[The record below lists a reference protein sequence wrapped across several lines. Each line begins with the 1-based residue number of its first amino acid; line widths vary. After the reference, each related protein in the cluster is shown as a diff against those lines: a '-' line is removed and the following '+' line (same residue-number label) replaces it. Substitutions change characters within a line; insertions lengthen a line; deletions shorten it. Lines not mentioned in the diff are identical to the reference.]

1 MRKYGGNMKKNIS
14 VVVLDFKAGEF
25 YVKEINELFGEYVE
39 ITLYSVSDGSAMR
52 TLPKA
57 DLFVISTDAY
67 GSAEEVARHVPIDSL
82 TMAIEVS
89 YRWSTLQKLS
99 MIPKGTRAL
108 FVNLTDTMAREAIA
122 QLQQLGINHIRFI
135 PFYPGD
141 ILEESVDMA
150 VTPEEERYVPK
161 SVKKVL
167 NIGHRSCT
175 SGMMTEIALRLGLE
189 ELLETKKF
197 QNYFHEM
204 ATNNYS
210 FDQIY
215 ARSRRLES
223 QFHILMEIL
232 DEGLVG
238 VNEKGEIFAC
248 NKKACQIAKI
258 EENLALGRCGEKV
271 FPYIPFYSAL
281 KDKKEIPPKVI
292 KLGGVNVSI
301 AVIPVLRQKECIGA
315 FATLQEF
322 SELESKQN
330 ELRSQLLKKGHCAKY
345 TFDDVIG
352 ESDCICRT
360 KMILKQMA
368 ATESPVLIVGETG
381 TGKELLAH
389 AVHCASK
396 RSKRPF
402 IAINVAAMPENLLE
416 SELFGYEE
424 GAFTGA
430 KKGGRPGL
438 FEFAHGGT
446 LFLDEV
452 EGMSQ
457 AMQIKLLRV
466 LQEGEVMRVGGSGI
480 ISIDVRIVAAT
491 NESLDHK
498 VEKGSFRKD
507 LYYRLNTLTV
517 VVPTLRERGEDVF
530 LLMERFKEDLQGDF
544 KLSDEVKDFL
554 RQYSWPGNIR
564 ELHNTVEYFVYTGKQ
579 VIEMDDLPPTIFHG
593 RTFRPVNVENKE
605 RLQEV
610 VSPFWFVLEELYMAA
625 ERNEFIGRDKL
636 MMKAKDQ
643 HLLLSQK
650 EIRDILKDMEEKGFV
665 KIRKG
670 RGGSRITLKGKEYWQ
685 NRDMYR

>member
-1 MRKYGGNMKKNIS
+1 MKKTIS

-39 ITLYSVSDGSAMR
+39 ITLYSVSDGSAMG

-67 GSAEEVARHVPIDSL
+67 GSAEEVVRHVPIDSL

-135 PFYPGD
+135 PFYPGGV
-141 ILEESVDMA
+141 LKEPVDMA
-150 VTPEEERYVPK
+150 VTPEEERYVPEGI
-161 SVKKVL
+161 KKVL

-175 SGMMTEIALRLGLE
+175 SGMMIEIALRLGLE

-197 QNYFHEM
+197 QNYFNEM

-215 ARSRRLES
+215 ARSRRMES

-258 EENLALGRCGEKV
+258 EKNLVLGRCGEKV

-330 ELRSQLLKKGHCAKY
+330 ELRNQLLKKGHCAKY

-352 ESDCICRT
+352 ESDCVCRT
-360 KMILKQMA
+360 KRILKRMA

-396 RSKRPF
+396 RSNNPF

-457 AMQIKLLRV
+457 AMQVKLLRV

-491 NESLDHK
+491 NESLDQK
-498 VEKGSFRKD
+498 VEEGSFRKD

-530 LLMERFKEDLQGDF
+530 LLMEHFKKELQGDF
-544 KLSDEVKDFL
+544 QLSGEVKNFL

-564 ELHNTVEYFVYTGKQ
+564 ELHNTVEYFLYTGKQ
-579 VIEMDDLPPTIFHG
+579 VIEMEDLPPTIF
-593 RTFRPVNVENKE
+593 RDRICKSMNIEKKE
-605 RLQEV
+605 RVQEV
-610 VSPFWFVLEELYMAA
+610 VSPFWFVLEQLYMAA

-636 MMKAKDQ
+636 MIKAKEEY
-643 HLLLSQK
+643 LLISQK

-685 NRDMYR
+685 NRHMYR